1 MKELRLNDG
10 GRALV
15 IVAHPDDE
23 TIWMGGALLRF
34 SKIKWTILSLC
45 RASDSDRRPKFFRVC
60 ERYGA
65 KGIIADLDDEDKL
78 SFKNTLPVI
87 KKIIKEEVGRAR
99 FDYLFTHNAN
109 GEYGHPRH
117 KGAYQAIK
125 EMIKDGELSADKVFF
140 FAYDPVG
147 KHKVKVGKN
156 ADTNLKLT
164 SDEFKEKKRIVAEM
178 YGYPHDGIDVGYCT
192 DVEGFS

>member
-1 MKELRLNDG
+1 M
-10 GRALV
+10 
-15 IVAHPDDE
+15 
-23 TIWMGGALLRF
+23 
-34 SKIKWTILSLC
+34 
-45 RASDSDRRPKFFRVC
+45 
-60 ERYGA
+60 
-65 KGIIADLDDEDKL
+65 
-78 SFKNTLPVI
+78 
-87 KKIIKEEVGRAR
+87 
-99 FDYLFTHNAN
+99 FTHNAN